1 MVGCVAEEKN
11 EIKNIYKS
19 MDLYKEK
26 RMVWWE
32 DVRERNNQTK
42 RKTEKHMVGGKGFS
56 WKGSEGG

>member
-1 MVGCVAEEKN
+1 VGCVAEEKN

-32 DVRERNNQTK
+32 DVRERK
-42 RKTEKHMVGGKGFS
+42 IKKKIDR
-56 WKGSEGG
+56 